1 MRETSEDSP
10 EVWQEWILD
19 AIRKI
24 RSQKQRPSIQR
35 ICQAIGSHHK
45 FHEDIV
51 SEKLEQAVEAGA
63 VIKVYNKGLHSY
75 KSPSTLAHK
84 KVIKID
90 SNSDI
95 SRLVTKAVRVLG
107 ECDGSASKSIENFVQ
122 KANNLQI
129 TDGSD
134 FKMIVKKALK
144 FAVGKKMLLY
154 DGKLYKLGP
163 NAPTTATVPRRK
175 RTSTST
181 PSPRKKK
188 SDNNNVDTTLEDF
201 DDDDE
206 DDDDLMDTSGPYEEK
221 IEKPKVNHLL
231 CIF

>member
-1 MRETSEDSP
+1 MRETSEESP

-51 SEKLEQAVEAGA
+51 AEKLEQAVDAGA

-84 KVIKID
+84 KIIKID
-90 SNSDI
+90 ENSDL

-107 ECDGSASKSIENFVQ
+107 ERDGSNAKNIENFVL
-122 KANNLQI
+122 KANNLEV
-129 TDGSD
+129 TDNSD
-134 FKMIVKKALK
+134 FKVIVRKAIK
-144 FAVGKKMLLY
+144 VAVSKKMLLS
-154 DGKLYKLGP
+154 DGKLFKLGP
-163 NAPTTATVPRRK
+163 NAVTTATVPRRRKLLDSSPSKK
-175 RTSTST
+175 R
-181 PSPRKKK
+181 K
-188 SDNNNVDTTLEDF
+188 SAQLDS
-201 DDDDE
+201 DE
-206 DDDDLMDTSGPYEEK
+206 DDDDDDEVIGKLIPKEESSSV
-221 IEKPKVNHLL
+221 I
-231 CIF
+231 

>member
-1 MRETSEDSP
+1 MRETSDEGP

-24 RSQKQRPSIQR
+24 RAQKQRPSIQR

-51 SEKLEQAVEAGA
+51 AEKLEQAVEAGA

-75 KSPSTLAHK
+75 KSPTTLAHK
-84 KVIKID
+84 KAIKID
-90 SNSDI
+90 ENSDL

-107 ECDGSASKSIENFVQ
+107 ERDGSNSKSIENFVQ

-129 TDGSD
+129 SDSSD
-134 FKMIVKKALK
+134 FKVIIKKALK
-144 FAVGKKMLLY
+144 IAVSKKMLLC

-163 NAPTTATVPRRK
+163 NAVKTATVTKRRGG
-175 RTSTST
+175 SST
-181 PSPRKKK
+181 PSPRKRK
-188 SDNNNVDTTLEDF
+188 SFNNSQETLTSADDFEDF
-201 DDDDE
+201 DDEDE
-206 DDDDLMDTSGPYEEK
+206 EVLDSPVVKKVRNFIFCNTK
-221 IEKPKVNHLL
+221 I
-231 CIF
+231 F

>member
-1 MRETSEDSP
+1 MRETSDESP
-10 EVWQEWILD
+10 EIWQGWILD

-51 SEKLEQAVEAGA
+51 AEKLEQAVDAGA

-75 KSPSTLAHK
+75 KSPTTLAHK

-90 SNSDI
+90 GNSDL

-107 ECDGSASKSIENFVQ
+107 ERDGSNSKNIENFVQ

-129 TDGSD
+129 TDSSD
-134 FKMIVKKALK
+134 FKVIIKKALK
-144 FAVGKKMLLY
+144 IATSKNMLLC
-154 DGKLYKLGP
+154 DGKLYKLGS
-163 NAPTTATVPRRK
+163 NAVTSATVTKRR
-175 RTSTST
+175 RASGT
-181 PSPRKKK
+181 PSKKRK
-188 SDNNNVDTTLEDF
+188 SDNQQDTTDDF

-206 DDDDLMDTSGPYEEK
+206 DDALISPPTLNDSLVRMK
-221 IEKPKVNHLL
+221 
-231 CIF
+231 